1 MALKG
6 FKLSQMSHAII
17 GMAQWSKLTRCTIL
31 DASSV
36 KLLAVLIGPTNKGK
50 GTVKSY
56 VLSNF
61 KGKGQNWDLNPGLHL
76 LDKYFIPSLN
86 LGWGRGRREGLV
98 FSLTSLKPDDLE
110 LATLPSPG
118 IKGMHHYPVFMCC
131 CCLDPGYCALLGKSY
146 TS

>member
-1 MALKG
+1 MVVEGSNRKVWSERMLPCLTLRSYHVLVIEVTISGCEDKLKYTALKG

-50 GTVKSY
+50 GTVKSN

-61 KGKGQNWDLNPGLHL
+61 KVKGQNWDLNPGLHL
-76 LDKYFIPSLN
+76 LDKYFT
-86 LGWGRGRREGLV
+86 V
-98 FSLTSLKPDDLE
+98 E
-110 LATLPSPG
+110 L
-118 IKGMHHYPVFMCC
+118 YP
-131 CCLDPGYCALLGKSY
+131 
-146 TS
+146 